1 MQYKQCALR
10 TGHANYVSK
19 FTVSYF
25 LILRGSLVVEVDS
38 KIYTQQLIPGVTGG
52 GGVCSKLILRV
63 TPLSPRELKVLE
75 GTHGTNPM
83 GLRC

>member
-38 KIYTQQLIPGVTGG
+38 KIYTQQLCQDLLHVKVT
-52 GGVCSKLILRV
+52 VLTKA
-63 TPLSPRELKVLE
+63 LKSNFAVQD
-75 GTHGTNPM
+75 
-83 GLRC
+83 